1 MLLLNASYFG
11 KYASLPIGWLFM
23 ACLVIIEIV
32 LMSKLLERKFFN
44 FHIAFATIVSNVVS
58 GIIGAYSSLAINGGR
73 LLTVWFP
80 WVSSSEVDVE
90 NEDELIGFILY
101 FAAAFVVTSVIELI
115 INSLFLKKR
124 YEFRPVMSATIIS
137 NVVSFMVGC
146 LLLYNYSFFFY
157 D

>member
-73 LLTVWFP
+73 LLTV
-80 WVSSSEVDVE
+80 
-90 NEDELIGFILY
+90 
-101 FAAAFVVTSVIELI
+101 
-115 INSLFLKKR
+115 
-124 YEFRPVMSATIIS
+124 
-137 NVVSFMVGC
+137 
-146 LLLYNYSFFFY
+146 
-157 D
+157 